1 MQEAQEHKAK
11 RIAIAIAAAAAAIL
25 AGHAIITGQ
34 PINDPCDG
42 LHGQSRITCAKE
54 AGANTKADYAHRGE
68 ITGPYDELPNQL

>member
-1 MQEAQEHKAK
+1 MQEAQERKAK
-11 RIAIAIAAAAAAIL
+11 RIAIAAIAAIAAIL
-25 AGHAIITGQ
+25 LGHAVITGQ

-54 AGANTKADYAHRGE
+54 AGANTKADYTHRGE

>member
-1 MQEAQEHKAK
+1 MQEAQERKAK
-11 RIAIAIAAAAAAIL
+11 RIAIAAIAATTAIL
-25 AGHAIITGQ
+25 LGHAIITGQ